1 MQTASQVSLE
11 ELRKVAHLACLA
23 PNKDLEE
30 QLRHDF
36 SKLVHFVQAVTEVNT
51 DGLEPMWTV
60 LEQDHKLCMRADHS
74 PDINSCRGS
83 IADSSEVDT
92 TGLEIMADVGA
103 DAGSMGVE
111 RTLSSATDASPPYFT
126 APKSVASS
134 ARK

>member
-1 MQTASQVSLE
+1 MITV
-11 ELRKVAHLACLA
+11 RYH
-23 PNKDLEE
+23 DLF
-30 QLRHDF
+30 LGHMGVR
-36 SKLVHFVQAVTEVNT
+36 S
-51 DGLEPMWTV
+51 
-60 LEQDHKLCMRADHS
+60 
-74 PDINSCRGS
+74 DINSCRGS